1 MDWVPVVFI
10 TFKVIV
16 FGTCMFYAIKWHHDQ
31 GKKAK
36 EEARLR
42 QEAAE
47 RAAAGEDLYA
57 NPRNLAAG
65 TIKQLDSA
73 EVARRKV
80 IDVDDFDPK
89 GLVMAKGKVR

>member
-1 MDWVPVVFI
+1 LLELQPPTQRFESGALHRSKCQSTARKNQTMDWVPVVFI

-47 RAAAGEDLYA
+47 RAAGASE
-57 NPRNLAAG
+57 
-65 TIKQLDSA
+65 
-73 EVARRKV
+73 
-80 IDVDDFDPK
+80 
-89 GLVMAKGKVR
+89 